1 MFDGVAETPC
11 DRVGVKVGFGVE
23 LVDLVQDL
31 RVGVPSS
38 EVVED
43 VVDDVGEGA
52 AEDVVVVVGGS
63 GRCGLLRG

>member
-11 DRVGVKVGFGVE
+11 DRVRVEVGFGVE

-43 VVDDVGEGA
+43 VVDDVGERA
-52 AEDVVVVVGGS
+52 AEDVVVVGGS
-63 GRCGLLRG
+63 GCCGLLTG

>member
-11 DRVGVKVGFGVE
+11 DRVRVEVGFGVE

-43 VVDDVGEGA
+43 VVHDVVEGA
-52 AEDVVVVVGGS
+52 AEDVVVVGGS
-63 GRCGLLRG
+63 GRCVLLRG